1 MNARLPIT
9 AVLVVLVLA
18 LVGVT
23 EANWSETFDNG
34 TFDLST
40 WLFRAYP
47 EVTGTFNAEIET
59 GPDGNGYLALT
70 ETNPANV
77 GGSAS
82 GVGMGSTEEFV
93 DVRLGSV
100 INLSGDTSRSYQ
112 GLAVRAAYF
121 LDDGSISGFPGIITS
136 GYIMFIQWQEGPANV
151 RIEVLKILNSE
162 DTVMS
167 TYVEITVPGLDFTR
181 SFYAELEA
189 VGAGPVYITGSLYES
204 KGGAL
209 LARTPTWIDTNAADA
224 WENPGVQDAVYAK
237 GASAVF
243 MMNQDLAYPGYRG
256 TFDDVY
262 STADGPA
269 AVNPTPANEA
279 EAVSPDT
286 ALNWV
291 EAAFATSRQLWLGP
305 EGAMEL
311 VDPAPTGTSY
321 DPGLLEFGRTY
332 QWRVDQV
339 GPSGTVTGHVW
350 TFTTDD
356 SIIVEDFESY
366 ADTTQLAETWVDNI
380 TEEGFIYTILDTG
393 TKYQGAKAMRLEYEN
408 QYDPFFTEATRTFEP
423 AQDWTRADVQT
434 LSLAFRGTTDNIEQP
449 MYVRVEDASG
459 TAETVTLPHEY
470 MVQSKFWRQWDID
483 LAEFSDKGVDLA
495 NVAKLTIG
503 FGNGT
508 DSGQSGD
515 DLDTM
520 YIDTIRLCPTSD
532 LDD

>member
-1 MNARLPIT
+1 MNARLPIP

-18 LVGVT
+18 IVGVT

-59 GPDGNGYLALT
+59 GPDGSGYLALT

-112 GLAVRAAYF
+112 GLAVRATYF
-121 LDDGSISGFPGIITS
+121 FDDGSVSGFPGIVTS

-151 RIEVLKILNSE
+151 RIEVLKVLNSQ
-162 DTVMS
+162 DTIMK
-167 TYVEITVPGLDFTR
+167 TYVEVLVPGLDFTR
-181 SFYAELEA
+181 PFYAELEA

-209 LARTPTWIDTNAADA
+209 LARTPTWIDTDAADA
-224 WENPGVQDAVYAK
+224 WEKPGVQDAVYAR

-262 STADGPA
+262 SVADGPA

-286 ALNWV
+286 ALSWV

-311 VDPAPTGTSY
+311 VDPSPTGTSY
-321 DPGLLEFGRTY
+321 DPGLLEFGQTY

-350 TFTTDD
+350 TFSTGDG
-356 SIIVEDFESY
+356 IIVEDFESY
-366 ADTTQLAETWVDNI
+366 ADDAEIASTWVHNI
-380 TEEGFIYTILDTG
+380 AGYDYIFSESSQVD
-393 TKYQGAKAMRLEYEN
+393 QGAKAMRFTYQN
-408 QYDPFFTEATRTFEP
+408 QYEPFLTEATRSFEQ

-459 TAETVTLPHEY
+459 AAETVTLPYDY

-483 LAEFSDKGVDLA
+483 LAEFSGKGVDLA

-503 FGNGT
+503 FGNGAN
-508 DSGQSGD
+508 SGQPSD

-520 YIDTIRLCPTSD
+520 YIDTIRLCPTPD
-532 LDD
+532 LND

>member
-1 MNARLPIT
+1 MNARLPVL
-9 AVLVVLVLA
+9 AVLVVLLVA
-18 LVGVT
+18 LVGAT

-34 TFDLST
+34 MFDVPT
-40 WLFRAYP
+40 WQFRAYP
-47 EVTGTFNAEIET
+47 EITGTFDAVIET
-59 GPDGNGYLALT
+59 GLDGNGYLALT
-70 ETNPANV
+70 ETNPASV

-112 GLAVRAAYF
+112 GLAVRATYF
-121 LDDGSISGFPGIITS
+121 LDDGSVSGFPGIITS

-162 DTVMS
+162 DTVMK
-167 TYVEITVPGLDFTR
+167 TYVEVPVPGLNFTR
-181 SFYAELEA
+181 PFYAELEA

-224 WENPGVQDAVYAK
+224 WEKPGVQDAVYAR

-243 MMNQDLAYPGYRG
+243 MMNQNLAYPGYRG

-262 STADGPA
+262 SAADGPA
-269 AVNPTPANEA
+269 AVNPTPANQA

-286 ALNWV
+286 ALHWV

-305 EGAMEL
+305 AGAMQL
-311 VDPAPTGTSY
+311 VGPGPTGTSY
-321 DPGLLEFGRTY
+321 DPGLLEFGETY
-332 QWRVDQV
+332 QWRVDQL
-339 GPSGTVTGHVW
+339 GPAGTVTGHVW

-356 SIIVEDFESY
+356 GIIVEDFESY
-366 ADTTQLAETWVDNI
+366 ADDAEIASTWVHNV
-380 TEEGFIYTILDTG
+380 TG
-393 TKYQGAKAMRLEYEN
+393 YDYIFSESSQVDRGTKAMRFTCQN
-408 QYDPFFTEATRTFEP
+408 QYEPFFTEATRSFEP

-434 LSLAFRGTTDNIEQP
+434 LSLAFRGSTDNIEQA

-459 TAETVTLPHEY
+459 TAGTVTLPYNY
-470 MVQSKFWRQWDID
+470 MVQSKFWRQWGID
-483 LAEFSDKGVDLA
+483 LAEFSGKGVDLA

-503 FGNGT
+503 FGSGT
-508 DSGQSGD
+508 NSGQLNE
-515 DLDTM
+515 DLDTI
-520 YIDTIRLCPTSD
+520 YIDTIRLCRTPD
-532 LDD
+532 LDN